1 MATSHLNELLRLL
14 PVLHRTPRKHLWLS
28 CDPEADV
35 LYVHFKN
42 PAHATDRE
50 LTDDD
55 VIVRNEGDEAIGY
68 TLLHA
73 SKRN

>member
-1 MATSHLNELLRLL
+1 MSTSHLNELLRLL
-14 PVLHRTPRKHLWLS
+14 PVLRRTPREHPWPS
-28 CDPEADV
+28 YGPEADV

-55 VIVRNEGDEAIGY
+55 VIVRYEGDEVIGY